1 VRQDVADLYDVLSR
15 VGLRL
20 GVGRVLRILT
30 RTAIPAFAG
39 VLLWALLG
47 TVLPVPR
54 PPRPLLWGLGAGL
67 AGAFPLLLLWFR
79 PPARIAARVIDRRLG
94 LADRLST
101 AVELLDR
108 SVPLSGLERLQVAQA
123 VEVSRGV
130 LPREAAPVRVPRDL
144 WGAAAIVGGALLSA
158 HFLYGWALPGTP
170 AARSVA
176 VIHEEGHVLV
186 EIGRQLG
193 ALGRAHAL
201 PEARRAASRIL
212 ELGRRLE
219 GPRLDRMAALG
230 LLRDESRQLQDAQ
243 EMTERALIGVAP
255 ARRVGSGSDERLRGP
270 APRPGVDQVHR
281 AVHDLE
287 SLAAQVHSREALA
300 RNPGLLQRI
309 RLLSESLDQMSAPQ
323 SSRETVARARRE
335 MERGHLPEAA
345 AALRDA
351 LQQMQRLERMMDDAQ
366 ALSDAREQVRRST
379 ERITTGSARDTAQ
392 QVRRQSSSDSP
403 TSTSPGSAPVEKGAS
418 EGPPPPSG
426 PNEGSLP
433 GQGQGRILGTLTTRP
448 GAVRVPQRVE
458 GQESDGGSVVTELT
472 APGQG
477 GTPRLA
483 GVRPPRDV
491 MHEIDR
497 TPSRDFVP
505 RDYLTIIRKYFEAL
519 GSVP

>member
-1 VRQDVADLYDVLSR
+1 MRQDSTDLYEVLSR

-20 GVGRVLRILT
+20 GVGRVLRILA

-54 PPRPLLWGLGAGL
+54 PPRMLVWVLGAGL
-67 AGAFPLLLLWFR
+67 AGAFPLLLVMLR
-79 PPARIAARVIDRRLG
+79 PPARVAAREIDRRLR

-101 AVELLDR
+101 AFELLDR
-108 SVPLSGLERLQVAQA
+108 SAPLAGLERLQVAQA
-123 VEVSRGV
+123 VQVSRGV
-130 LPREAAPVRVPRDL
+130 LPREVAPVRIPRDL
-144 WGAAAIVGGALLSA
+144 WGVAAIVSAVLLSA
-158 HFLYGWALPGTP
+158 HLPFGWAPPGTP

-176 VIHEEGHVLV
+176 VIREEGQALV
-186 EIGRQLG
+186 EVGRQLG
-193 ALGRAHAL
+193 ELGRAPAL

-219 GPRLDRMAALG
+219 SPRLDRMAALE
-230 LLRDESRQLQDAQ
+230 LLRDESRRLRDAQ
-243 EMTERALIGVAP
+243 ETIERALVGVVP
-255 ARRVGSGSDERLRGP
+255 ERRVGSGNDERPRGP
-270 APRPGVDQVHR
+270 APRPSRDQVHR
-281 AVHDLE
+281 AMHDLE
-287 SLAAQVHSREALA
+287 SLDAQVHSREALV
-300 RNPGLLQRI
+300 RNPSVLQRL
-309 RLLSESLDQMSAPQ
+309 RQVSESLDQMNAPQ
-323 SSRETVARARRE
+323 SSKETVARARRE

-366 ALSDAREQVRRST
+366 ALRDARGEVQRSA
-379 ERITTGSARDTAQ
+379 ERIAAGTARDAGP
-392 QVRRQSSSDSP
+392 VRRQSSSDSP
-403 TSTSPGSAPVEKGAS
+403 ASTSPGSSPVEKGVS
-418 EGPPPPSG
+418 DGPPPPSG

-433 GQGQGRILGTLTTRP
+433 GQGQRRILGTLSTRP

-458 GQESDGGSVVTELT
+458 GRESDGESVMRELS
-472 APGQG
+472 APGQS

-505 RDYLTIIRKYFEAL
+505 PDYLTMIRKYFEAL
-519 GSVP
+519 GGVP

>member
-1 VRQDVADLYDVLSR
+1 MQDITDLYDVISR

-54 PPRPLLWGLGAGL
+54 PPRMLLWGLGAGL
-67 AGAFPLLLLWFR
+67 AGAFPLLLVWLR
-79 PPARIAARVIDRRLG
+79 PPARIAAREIDRRLS

-108 SVPLSGLERLQVAQA
+108 AAPLAGLERLQVAQA
-123 VEVSRGV
+123 VQVSRGV
-130 LPREAAPVRVPRDL
+130 LPREVAPVRIPRDL
-144 WGAAAIVGGALLSA
+144 WGALAILSAVLLSA
-158 HFLYGWALPGTP
+158 HFPSGWALPGTP
-170 AARSVA
+170 LARSGA
-176 VIHEEGHVLV
+176 VIHEEGQALV
-186 EIGRQLG
+186 EVGRQLG

-219 GPRLDRMAALG
+219 SPRLDRMAALE
-230 LLRDESRQLQDAQ
+230 LLRDESRRLQDAQ
-243 EMTERALIGVAP
+243 EMTERALVRVVP
-255 ARRVGSGSDERLRGP
+255 ARRVGSGSDEGLRGP
-270 APRPGVDQVHR
+270 APRPSLDQVHR

-287 SLAAQVHSREALA
+287 SLAAQVYSREALV
-300 RNPGLLQRI
+300 RNPSLLHRI
-309 RLLSESLDQMSAPQ
+309 RLLSESLDQMNAPQ
-323 SSRETVARARRE
+323 SSKETVARARRE

-345 AALRDA
+345 TALRDA
-351 LQQMQRLERMMDDAQ
+351 LQQMQQLERMMDDAQ
-366 ALSDAREQVRRST
+366 ALRDAREQVQRSA
-379 ERITTGSARDTAQ
+379 ERITTGSARDAAQ

-448 GAVRVPQRVE
+448 GGVRVPQRVE
-458 GQESDGGSVVTELT
+458 GRESDGESLIRELP
-472 APGQG
+472 APGQR

-483 GVRPPRDV
+483 GVQPPQDV

-519 GSVP
+519 GGVQ